1 MAPLYYHINQN
12 LHIERIIGMRIGFIG
27 LGKLGMPCA
36 LAISL
41 KGHDVMGFDVCP
53 EKMQKETF
61 GFCEQ
66 GPNGE
71 PSIEPLLQKSD
82 LQFGSMRDVVRHSEI
97 IFVAVQTPH
106 DARYEGVTRLPAE
119 RIDFNY
125 EYLIGCIHKL
135 SRIIHEEQKDTIVVI
150 ISTVLPGTLRK
161 YILPLLNDH
170 VKLCYNPFFIAMGT
184 AMTDFYKPEFVL
196 FGVVDEGAAKKAEVF
211 YKTIHNA
218 PFYQTSLEN
227 AELIKVA
234 YNTFIG
240 MKIAFINTLMEIC
253 QKTEGANVDEVT
265 AALQLAKDRIISGKY
280 LTGGMGD
287 GGGCHPRDNIA
298 LSWLARELDL
308 SFDWFEAVMMAREKQ
323 TEWLAKLMMDYDLPK
338 VILGKAFK
346 PETNIVV
353 GSPSILLK
361 NILEEWGYEVTMWDP
376 YVDLETPQFEPSVF
390 LIGTKHQEFAKFQF
404 PKGSVVIDPW
414 RYIPDQDG
422 ITIIRV
428 GE

>member
-1 MAPLYYHINQN
+1 MK
-12 LHIERIIGMRIGFIG
+12 IGFVG

-53 EKMQKETF
+53 EKMQKHTF
-61 GFCEQ
+61 TFCER

-71 PSIEPLLQKSD
+71 PSIEPLLKKSN
-82 LQFGSMRDVVRHSEI
+82 LGFGSLREVVRHSDI

-106 DARYEGVTRLPAE
+106 NERYEGVTRLPTE
-119 RIDFNY
+119 RIDFDY
-125 EYLIGCIHKL
+125 TYLVNCIRDL
-135 SRIIHEEQKDTIVVI
+135 SLVIQEGGEDKVVVI

-161 YILPLLNDH
+161 HVLPLINNH
-170 VKLCYNPFFIAMGT
+170 VRLCYNPFFIAMGT
-184 AMTDFYKPEFVL
+184 AMTDFYNPEFVL
-196 FGVVDEGAAKKAEVF
+196 FGVVDEEAAKKAEVF

-218 PFYQTSLEN
+218 PFFRTSLEN

-240 MKIAFINTLMEIC
+240 TKIAFANTIMEIC
-253 QKTEGANVDEVT
+253 HKLPGTNVDEVMT
-265 AALQLAKDRIISGKY
+265 ALQLAKDRLISGKY
-280 LTGGMGD
+280 LGGGMGD

-298 LSWLARELDL
+298 LSWLARELHL
-308 SFDWFEAVMMAREKQ
+308 SFDWFEAIMLARENQ
-323 TEWLAKLMMDYDLPK
+323 TEWLAWLMVQHKLPK

-346 PETNIVV
+346 AETNIVV
-353 GSPSILLK
+353 GSPAVLMK
-361 NILEEWGYEVTMWDP
+361 NLLEESGHEVTMWDP
-376 YVDLETPQFEPSVF
+376 YVDKHRIPELRRPGVF
-390 LIGTKHQEFAKFQF
+390 FVATRHPEFRTFTF

-414 RYIPDQDG
+414 RYIPDQEG
-422 ITIIRV
+422 VTVIRV